1 MTHRLAEKFLR
12 FAEPECRE
20 TSPLYYHISHAIA
33 LDETVLEI
41 ASHARVGQPIP
52 NLLFAAVHYLLV
64 ADPAH
69 PLADFYATCTP
80 KPASPTNV
88 WPVFKEYVNS
98 HKREIVSLL
107 QTRLVQ
113 TNEVR
118 RCAFLFPAF
127 LLATSYF
134 DSRPLALIEIG
145 TSAGLNLIWDKYQYS
160 YSDSKVFGDSTSPVL
175 VTSTFRGNIPSVLKA
190 TLPQISHRIGLDL
203 NVIDANIPEEA
214 AWLRA
219 LIWPENH
226 ERRRLL
232 DAAIKRRAV
241 LQLDLRTGDGFAMI
255 NAIADEIPEES
266 LLCVYHTHVAN
277 QISQTAQESFLNSLD
292 QLGQQRD
299 LIHIFNNIK
308 RASLHLTAYRGGQ
321 LIEVPLANT
330 DGHARWI
337 EWLPNI

>member
-1 MTHRLAEKFLR
+1 MSVRLAEKFIR
-12 FAEPECRE
+12 FAELECLE
-20 TSPLYYHISHAIA
+20 TSPLYYHLSHAIA

-41 ASHARVGQPIP
+41 ASHARAGQPVP

-69 PLADFYATCTP
+69 PLADFYATCCA
-80 KPASPTNV
+80 KPSNPADA
-88 WPVFKEYVNS
+88 WPVFKDFVQNWQEELI
-98 HKREIVSLL
+98 RLL

-127 LLATSYF
+127 FLATRYF

-145 TSAGLNLIWDKYQYS
+145 TSAGLNLLWDKYQYS
-160 YSDSKVFGDSTSPVL
+160 YGGSETFGDSSSPVL
-175 VTSTFRGNIPSVLKA
+175 ITSELRGNKPAILTEP
-190 TLPQISHRIGLDL
+190 LPQISHRIGVDL
-203 NVIDANIPEEA
+203 NVIDTKVPEEA
-214 AWLRA
+214 DWLRA

-226 ERRRLL
+226 ERRELL
-232 DAAIKRRAV
+232 DAAIRQRAS

-255 NAIADEIPEES
+255 KTIADEITEES

-277 QISQTAQESFLNSLD
+277 QISQTVQESFLNSLE
-292 QLGQQRD
+292 QFGQQRD

-308 RASLHLTAYRGGQ
+308 QATLQLNAYRGGQ
-321 LIEVPLANT
+321 FINVPLANT

-337 EWLPNI
+337 EWLPHN